1 MDHMNHMY
9 RHRVHGTTH
18 FSGNFTCTITSFFTK
33 KFLHY
38 IVVLKSFL
46 TLAVVPCA
54 SRLNSFSFSLS
65 LSVCLSLSRERA
77 LWKCWYHIS
86 VLNLAKFGCKVTGK
100 P

>member
-65 LSVCLSLSRERA
+65 LSVCLSLSLSRESS
-77 LWKCWYHIS
+77 LEMLVSYFCTELGQIW
-86 VLNLAKFGCKVTGK
+86 L
-100 P
+100 